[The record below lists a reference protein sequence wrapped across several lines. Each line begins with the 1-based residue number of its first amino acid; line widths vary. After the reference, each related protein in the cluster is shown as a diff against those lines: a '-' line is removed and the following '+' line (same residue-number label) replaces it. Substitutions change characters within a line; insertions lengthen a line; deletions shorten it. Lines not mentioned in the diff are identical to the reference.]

1 MNIVF
6 VVITVLYGLLSII
19 AGALGLKQKK
29 SSRLATLM
37 MITGGVLLIVSVLI
51 TKNNLILSAI
61 TLLVGLVL
69 NHISAILSG
78 IKIYGKINVGHHII
92 RLIISAA
99 VIILYF
105 FIL

>member
-19 AGALGLKQKK
+19 AGVLGLKQKK

-37 MITGGVLLIVSVLI
+37 MITGGAFLIMSVMFE
-51 TKNNLILSAI
+51 KNNSILSCI

-78 IKIYGKINVGHHII
+78 IKIHGKVKVGHHII
-92 RLIISAA
+92 RLIISS
-99 VIILYF
+99 VVMILYF
-105 FIL
+105 V

>member
-1 MNIVF
+1 MNIIF
-6 VVITVLYGLLSII
+6 VVITVFYGLLSII
-19 AGALGLKQKK
+19 AGVLGFKQKK

-37 MITGGVLLIVSVLI
+37 MTTGGTLLIMAVLF
-51 TKNNLILSAI
+51 TKDKSILSSI

-78 IKIYGKINVGHHII
+78 IKIHGKVNLGHHII
-92 RLIISAA
+92 RLIISVA

-105 FIL
+105 L